1 MRTLKQHHIYIH
13 RLQEEQPY
21 HRVDLDEGTL
31 STSNTATSL
40 DTILPEDPFLFPTQN
55 RSIQAPSQQ
64 QQRPRFEAEF
74 PLQFGPI
81 IEADDINE
89 PPLPI
94 SSKVKN
100 AQEPLPLPLPPPPSA
115 HSHRDQHTRSVVST
129 EDLQRS
135 KQSLKGSRVSFE
147 KRGGN
152 ESSDDDSFEERR
164 TGFQQQ
170 KAVSSVDHRGILKD
184 LKTILA
190 NDNRRQFQS
199 KKHVSLDLKGT
210 RYLKDLLKESSS
222 EEEFRKNRREFQ
234 GRKHQSLDPRVS
246 FKLEKV
252 LQGSSTDSDEEND
265 DVEHKRL
272 IYRPKD
278 ITKPLVIDLK
288 DLESESEEDYVSS
301 RQHFQ
306 QQRSISTDSRKR

>member
-1 MRTLKQHHIYIH
+1 M
-13 RLQEEQPY
+13 
-21 HRVDLDEGTL
+21 DLDEGTL

-40 DTILPEDPFLFPTQN
+40 DTILPEDPFLFPSHN
-55 RSIQAPSQQ
+55 RPTAPSTQQ
-64 QQRPRFEAEF
+64 QQRQRFEAEF

-94 SSKVKN
+94 NPKVKN
-100 AQEPLPLPLPPPPSA
+100 TQEPLLLPLPPPPSS

-135 KQSLKGSRVSFE
+135 KSSLKGSRVSFE
-147 KRGGN
+147 KRGGD
-152 ESSDDDSFEERR
+152 ESSEDDSFEERR

-278 ITKPLVIDLK
+278 ITKPVVIDLK